1 MSNLF
6 PWATPARHCARFP
19 KAVRASSNIA
29 AFRSMRSRTCFRA
42 PRPTAKL
49 LESSFPS
56 QSAVKGRPL
65 TPLHGGH
72 VALCAVRGML
82 NGVFGSGKNLHV
94 AAWQAVKVIDR
105 SEETEEDGT
114 IIQRERE
121 RFTNELTLVYAS
133 GETAILR

>member
-72 VALCAVRGML
+72 VAVCAVRAML

-94 AAWQAVKVIDR
+94 AAWQAFKFIDR
-105 SEETEEDGT
+105 SD
-114 IIQRERE
+114 R
-121 RFTNELTLVYAS
+121 AS
-133 GETAILR
+133 ATCG